1 MPAERK
7 KELHNELFGA
17 SGGYGQDDEG
27 SVKDEAGYAGK
38 KEGEA
43 GSGYE
48 EKKEEASSRAS
59 YAAYE
64 DKKEPLPYYE
74 PGAPSP
80 SGAYYEPGAPS
91 PSGAYYE
98 PGAPSPSGAYDYQ
111 HQTEAQIRR
120 EARGAQLNWITASEE
135 MVPDSGRADQGR
147 EVQQAPSPSG
157 A

>member
-91 PSGAYYE
+91 PSGAY
-98 PGAPSPSGAYDYQ
+98 DYQ
-111 HQTEAQIRR
+111 SEAQTRR
-120 EARGAQLNWITASEE
+120 EAQTAQLDWMTASEE
-135 MVPDSGRADQGR
+135 MMPASSRR
-147 EVQQAPSPSG
+147 SEVQ
-157 A
+157 

>member
-48 EKKEEASSRAS
+48 EKKEEASSRA
-59 YAAYE
+59 AGGLARPIRGRQH
-64 DKKEPLPYYE
+64 PLPRV
-74 PGAPSP
+74 P
-80 SGAYYEPGAPS
+80 
-91 PSGAYYE
+91 
-98 PGAPSPSGAYDYQ
+98 
-111 HQTEAQIRR
+111 
-120 EARGAQLNWITASEE
+120 AR
-135 MVPDSGRADQGR
+135 
-147 EVQQAPSPSG
+147 
-157 A
+157 